1 MLLADTV
8 SGLLHV
14 VYYPG
19 CTISEY
25 DHMTTVRQISGWVG
39 RSFNDSYPL
48 RSGFD
53 AAAASVNV
61 SSGKRGPRWLFGDNS
76 KIRSI
81 FMLIVQRP
89 KNLLKQLLRSI
100 NIWILR
106 VNSTPFALSPW
117 QYTFCWYTPD
127 TVPRKTS
134 YSMCVYCGENTKS
147 KKWISPDGYRGKSDK
162 KTAFNYIYSTSS
174 SNQSFPAGLRIWLY
188 TYISAGCFLDNQ
200 LRLWCLYIGR
210 KPGCSIS
217 DQAPEISIKH
227 SVFIITTYTP
237 HVPKVSRV
245 LRIA

>member
-76 KIRSI
+76 AIENQEHIYVDCAMSKE
-81 FMLIVQRP
+81 LAQATAEEY
-89 KNLLKQLLRSI
+89 KHL
-100 NIWILR
+100 NITCKL
-106 VNSTPFALSPW
+106 
-117 QYTFCWYTPD
+117 
-127 TVPRKTS
+127 
-134 YSMCVYCGENTKS
+134 
-147 KKWISPDGYRGKSDK
+147 
-162 KTAFNYIYSTSS
+162 
-174 SNQSFPAGLRIWLY
+174 
-188 TYISAGCFLDNQ
+188 
-200 LRLWCLYIGR
+200 
-210 KPGCSIS
+210 
-217 DQAPEISIKH
+217 H
-227 SVFIITTYTP
+227 SVRTLSLTIYLLLIHPWHCLEKLHIVCVFIAEKILNQKMDITWRI
-237 HVPKVSRV
+237 SRQKWQKN
-245 LRIA
+245 RI